1 MKYIFVTVTILFLV
15 LFAAFKKYPLQD
27 GYILAGFTG
36 HHGWILGKNLSPLVF
51 EEVMGVQGC
60 KKGYLFGWVKTG
72 KSFIVKTHES
82 EVVWLSPQEQVKFV
96 EAVGCP
102 SVNMENDINLAGFEM
117 GESFIS
123 Q

>member
-1 MKYIFVTVTILFLV
+1 MKYIIVAVTILFLA
-15 LFAAFKKYPLQD
+15 LFTAFKKYPLQD
-27 GYILAGFTG
+27 GYFLAGFDG

-72 KSFIVKTHES
+72 KSFIVKTHEN
-82 EVVWLSPQEQVKFV
+82 EVVWLSQQEQVKFV
-96 EAVGCP
+96 EEVGCP
-102 SVNMENDINLAGFEM
+102 LVNMDNDINLAGFKM